1 MTLRESWF
9 PSRAADLMA
18 ATGTFLPGQ
27 VRRTTGWVFLAT
39 LLTACATPQL
49 QPTLPPPGP
58 TLQFPNQPAI
68 APRRPNGQIAQDILD
83 LNFQLESG
91 QSLPGLSRFG
101 APITLR
107 VTGPVPPIAAADLSR
122 LITRLQ
128 REAGLDLRLI
138 TDAPGSPTDLAAN
151 ITVEF
156 APQAVLQG
164 IDPTAACFV
173 APNVASLAE
182 YRMRRGSDALDW
194 QTLRQRQKLTV
205 FIPSDTSPQE
215 QRDCLHEEVAQA
227 LGPLNDLFRL
237 PDSIFNDDNFLSTLT
252 GFDMLV
258 LRVHYDPELAAG
270 MTRDQVAAR
279 LPAILARL
287 NPAGERPG
295 LWDHPDTPR
304 DWAQAVRTALGADS
318 VQSARLPAARKMLAI
333 AEANGWQDARLGLSH
348 FALGRLQDRDQAR
361 LSFQAAAKVFAPLPD
376 GGVRLAQTLLQLAVL
391 DLAAGRTD
399 SAIDLTQTAL
409 PLAKTARNA
418 VLITNLSLLQ
428 AEALDRMG
436 QTAAA
441 TALRLD
447 TLPAARYGFGSAR
460 SASSPGP

>member
-1 MTLRESWF
+1 
-9 PSRAADLMA
+9 
-18 ATGTFLPGQ
+18 
-27 VRRTTGWVFLAT
+27 
-39 LLTACATPQL
+39 
-49 QPTLPPPGP
+49 
-58 TLQFPNQPAI
+58 
-68 APRRPNGQIAQDILD
+68 
-83 LNFQLESG
+83 
-91 QSLPGLSRFG
+91 
-101 APITLR
+101 
-107 VTGPVPPIAAADLSR
+107 
-122 LITRLQ
+122 
-128 REAGLDLRLI
+128 LI
-138 TDAPGSPTDLAAN
+138 TDAPGSQPDLDAN
-151 ITVEF
+151 IIVEF
-156 APQAVLQG
+156 APQAVLQR

-287 NPAGERPG
+287 NPAGAGPG

-304 DWAQAVRTALGADS
+304 DWTQAVRTAFGADTLP
-318 VQSARLPAARKMLAI
+318 SARLPAARKMLAI
-333 AEANGWQDARLGLSH
+333 AEAEGWQDARLGLSH

-409 PLAKTARNA
+409 PLAKTAQNA

-447 TLPAARYGFGSAR
+447 TLPAARYGFGSAQ
-460 SASSPGP
+460 SGPNIGP